1 MVEWIFPKWLIEM
14 NVKQPISHSLSRG
27 AMLYLGYQKKGVTV
41 METTL
46 GKRIGMLRRQKGLKQ
61 DELAEKLGV
70 SPQAVSKWENDQ
82 TCPDISRL
90 PELARM
96 LEVSVD
102 ELLSGK
108 RESTPVVQIVPEP
121 QRKDIRDMTLRIV
134 VDSADGDKVRVN
146 LPMAL
151 LQIAIDTGMGM
162 PQINGGR
169 AMQNIDWNQ
178 IMELIRQGAVGNLVE
193 VESEGDFVR
202 IFVE

>member
-1 MVEWIFPKWLIEM
+1 
-14 NVKQPISHSLSRG
+14 
-27 AMLYLGYQKKGVTV
+27 

-82 TCPDISRL
+82 TCPDISLL

-151 LQIAIDTGMGM
+151 LQIAIDTGMSM